1 MNMFSNKVVWIFVI
15 LLAIILAACG
25 STQTSQPDSA
35 PSVEQPIQTEEV
47 AAASNENTFTT
58 GNDNQSMENSIEDIA
73 IQNSN
78 DNEDMDDSNE
88 NETMDDSNANESMED
103 NQNTTSSN
111 DQPATSGAVTLVILP
126 EESEARFIIDEILN
140 GADKQVVG
148 VTNAVEGSITADQA
162 DPGSVSVSP
171 IKVDLSNLTTDNSFR
186 NRAIKDLILQTGD
199 PVNQFA
205 TFEPTGYSGLPET
218 ITIGEPFSFQITGD
232 LTIHGVTNQETFD
245 VTATPVSETR
255 LEGTATLA
263 DLTYADYGVKI
274 LRLPAQVASVEDTV
288 TLELFFVAVVP

>member
-1 MNMFSNKVVWIFVI
+1 MIMFSNKVVWIFVI

-25 STQTSQPDSA
+25 STQTSQLDSA
-35 PSVEQPIQTEEV
+35 PSVEQPIPTEEV
-47 AAASNENTFTT
+47 AAASNENSSMT
-58 GNDNQSMENSIEDIA
+58 GNDNQSMENSNEDIA

-78 DNEDMDDSNE
+78 ENDMDDSNE
-88 NETMDDSNANESMED
+88 NESMDDSNANESMED

-111 DQPATSGAVTLVILP
+111 DQPATSGAVTLAILP

-140 GADKQVVG
+140 GADKRVVG

-288 TLELFFVAVVP
+288 TLELSFVAVAP

>member
-1 MNMFSNKVVWIFVI
+1 MNMFSKKPVLMFVV

-25 STQTSQPDSA
+25 STQTSQPAPA
-35 PSVEQPIQTEEV
+35 PSVEQPIPTEEV
-47 AAASNENTFTT
+47 VAADNESTSMTE
-58 GNDNQSMENSIEDIA
+58 NDNQSMEN
-73 IQNSN
+73 NN
-78 DNEDMDDSNE
+78 DNEDMEDTNE
-88 NETMDDSNANESMED
+88 NETMDDSNTNEAMEG
-103 NQNTTSSN
+103 NQNTASSN
-111 DQPATSGAVTLVILP
+111 DQPAASGAVTLVIVP

-148 VTNAVEGSITADQA
+148 VTNAVEGSITADQT

-232 LTIHGVTNQETFD
+232 LTIHGVTRQETFD

-263 DLTYADYGVKI
+263 DVTYTDYGIKI

-288 TLELFFVAVVP
+288 TLELSFVAVVP